1 MTETTIPSQS
11 NTGLNEK
18 LNKLR
23 AGVMGA
29 NDGIVS
35 TAAVVVGVAGATSD
49 VRAIA
54 TAGIA
59 AVIGGAVSMALGE
72 YVSVSSQRDTEEAII
87 VQEQQLHHE
96 DPKGEFE
103 VLVQEY
109 VAKGISEDTARQVAT
124 EVTAHDALEAH
135 LDIHYGIDTSDI
147 VSPWS
152 AAIASFVA
160 FFLGA
165 LLPLAAILF
174 PPENWRVPVA
184 FVVTLLALA
193 TTGVISA
200 KLGGARPGRAAL
212 RLVIGGALALGFTF
226 LVGLLF
232 GETVV

>member
-1 MTETTIPSQS
+1 MTETITPSQT

-49 VRAIA
+49 VRSIA

-87 VQEQQLHHE
+87 EKEEQLHAQ
-96 DPKGEFE
+96 DPEGEFD

-109 VAKGISEDTARQVAT
+109 VAKGISEDTAHRVAT
-124 EVTAHDALEAH
+124 EVTAHNALEAH
-135 LDIHYGIDTSDI
+135 LDMHYGIDTSDI
-147 VSPWS
+147 VSPWT
-152 AAIASFVA
+152 AGIASFIA
-160 FFLGA
+160 FFLGSMLPLTA
-165 LLPLAAILF
+165 ILLPPDA
-174 PPENWRVPVA
+174 WRVPVT
-184 FVVTLLALA
+184 FVVTLFALA
-193 TTGVISA
+193 ITGVISA
-200 KLGGARPGRAAL
+200 QLGGAKPGRAAL
-212 RLVIGGALALGFTF
+212 RLVVGGALALAFTF
-226 LVGLLF
+226 AVGWLF
-232 GETVV
+232 GENVG